1 MTIRL
6 IARELYRLRQQVETL
21 EKEIEAAPSD
31 KRADLERRLQQ
42 ARVELQQMQKI
53 LDGRI
58 DRRS

>member
-21 EKEIEAAPSD
+21 EKEMEAAPSD
-31 KRADLERRLQQ
+31 KRADLERSLQQ
-42 ARVELQQMQKI
+42 ARAELQQMQKI

>member
-6 IARELYRLRQQVETL
+6 IARELYRLRQQVETI

-31 KRADLERRLQQ
+31 KRADLERSLQQ
-42 ARVELQQMQKI
+42 ARAELQQMQKI